1 MAYPTVKV
9 EISLTAGDGPYTA
22 SPTWT
27 DVTSYVRNISVNRG
41 RTNDFEHFAPGTA
54 QLVLSNRDNR
64 FTPFNLSG
72 PYVSGGVSLLTPRR
86 QIRITATA
94 GGAAIPVFRGYVAGW
109 PVRWSSAGQDSTV
122 TIDCYDSIGLLG
134 STDIVPDWSYQV
146 INALTPDH
154 WWRMNEPEGSSS
166 FADIGVATSLTRPLT
181 QTGTGVFTAYPT
193 LAPGLPFRAANI
205 PTTADYR
212 IPPKSTGIT
221 ITGSTIG
228 FWFTPTDT
236 TTRYFDAWFNGI
248 TLSVEPNPATAGS
261 LRVIAGE
268 SGSTR
273 RYVSDSTNFGAGIPH
288 HFVATFPFGTGTY
301 PTIYIDGQEAPFT
314 FSSTGTYTA
323 SGDQFYLRSGVFQEV
338 FAKATVLTATQIR
351 QIYEAGQGVI
361 TETTGAR
368 ATRLLATT
376 SLNSARY
383 SVAGTYEGTVSG
395 IGNGNSL
402 IPELQKTADSEGGDL
417 YCDRD
422 GVIQFTGR
430 SYTYSQAAGSTAA
443 TFTDTGS
450 NLPYGTEL
458 EVSYDGD
465 NLQNDITVTI
475 ASGGSVRVTNAA
487 TTNGTASTTIDTYLS
502 TLADATSLANLEATS
517 GSQVVP
523 SVSPFDVSNAGTLAN
538 WTTILGLD
546 LLSRISITRTPT
558 SGTTFTQPLLVTNI
572 THDITP
578 GQWRTTLA
586 GTARYFG
593 YFVLNVSKL
602 DGTDVLA

>member
-1 MAYPTVKV
+1 M
-9 EISLTAGDGPYTA
+9 
-22 SPTWT
+22 
-27 DVTSYVRNISVNRG
+27 
-41 RTNDFEHFAPGTA
+41 
-54 QLVLSNRDNR
+54 
-64 FTPFNLSG
+64 
-72 PYVSGGVSLLTPRR
+72 
-86 QIRITATA
+86 TATE
-94 GGAAIPVFRGYVAGW
+94 IKNIYD
-109 PVRWSSAGQDSTV
+109 AGQ
-122 TIDCYDSIGLLG
+122 
-134 STDIVPDWSYQV
+134 
-146 INALTPDH
+146 
-154 WWRMNEPEGSSS
+154 
-166 FADIGVATSLTRPLT
+166 SL
-181 QTGTGVFTAYPT
+181 
-193 LAPGLPFRAANI
+193 
-205 PTTADYR
+205 
-212 IPPKSTGIT
+212 
-221 ITGSTIG
+221 
-228 FWFTPTDT
+228 
-236 TTRYFDAWFNGI
+236 
-248 TLSVEPNPATAGS
+248 
-261 LRVIAGE
+261 
-268 SGSTR
+268 
-273 RYVSDSTNFGAGIPH
+273 
-288 HFVATFPFGTGTY
+288 
-301 PTIYIDGQEAPFT
+301 
-314 FSSTGTYTA
+314 
-323 SGDQFYLRSGVFQEV
+323 
-338 FAKATVLTATQIR
+338 
-351 QIYEAGQGVI
+351 I

-383 SVAGTYEGTVSG
+383 SIAGTYEGTVSG

-475 ASGGSVRVTNAA
+475 ANGGSVRVTNAA

-523 SVSPFDVSNAGTLAN
+523 SVSPFDVSNASTLAN

-546 LLSRISITRTPT
+546 LLSQINITRTPT